1 MVLYQEHPP
10 HPALAP
16 YLACLWTCQVLPGA
30 SPVTHRVLP
39 DNCMDILWQ
48 DVAALSRVSG
58 MMSTVVHVPVHQP
71 VRTVAA
77 RFKPGAAAYFFA
89 MPLHELAD
97 QHPLLDELWGGATA
111 RQFTDALWSRT
122 LSDVDAVG
130 TVERLLLQR
139 LRSAGTTMAPSLVDA
154 AVGAIEQSGG
164 TMRIETLATQLGVS
178 RQHLSSQFRA
188 RVGLGAKQFARVCRF
203 RQASERIRAA
213 ARDANQL
220 DWACLALDLG
230 YYDQPHL
237 IHEFRQLAGSTP
249 ESFAAPPA

>member
-71 VRTVAA
+71 VRTIAA
-77 RFKPGAAAYFFA
+77 RFKPGAAAHFFP

-97 QHPLLDELWGGATA
+97 QHPLLEDLWGGAVT
-111 RQFTDALWSRT
+111 RQFADALWSRP
-122 LSDVDAVG
+122 LSDSDAVA
-130 TVERLLLQR
+130 TVERLLLQH
-139 LRSAGTTMAPSLVDA
+139 LSAAASTRAPGLVDA

-164 TMRIETLATQLGVS
+164 TIRIDTLAALLGVS
-178 RQHLSSQFRA
+178 RQHLSSQFRT

-203 RQASERIRAA
+203 RHASARIRAA
-213 ARDANQL
+213 VHPSQL
-220 DWACLALDLG
+220 DWASLALDLG

-249 ESFAAPPA
+249 ESFAALP